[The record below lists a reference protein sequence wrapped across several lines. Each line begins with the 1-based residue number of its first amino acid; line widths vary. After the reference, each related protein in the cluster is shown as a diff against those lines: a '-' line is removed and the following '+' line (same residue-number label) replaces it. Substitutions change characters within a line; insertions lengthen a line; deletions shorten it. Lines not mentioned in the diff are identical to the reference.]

1 MSTASLKTAVQA
13 FDADAAA
20 AIATY
25 GPIADWDVS
34 AISDMSGLYS
44 GLENFNADVSNWNT
58 SGVTDMRFMFGGSDT
73 GDAGATAFNQP
84 LSFDTS
90 SVTNMCGMFSGAT
103 AFNQP
108 LHFDT
113 SSVIT
118 MRCMFDGA
126 WAFNQS
132 LSVGVS
138 NASGVLNSTVR
149 RRALSSTGARG
160 HFATSN
166 VIDMGAMFRGARW
179 RSTSRC
185 DSTLPK
191 STT

>member
-1 MSTASLKTAVQA
+1 
-13 FDADAAA
+13 
-20 AIATY
+20 
-25 GPIADWDVS
+25 
-34 AISDMSGLYS
+34 MSGLYS

-73 GDAGATAFNQP
+73 GDGATAFNQP

-90 SVTNMCGMFSGAT
+90 SVTNMCGMFSGAA

-126 WAFNQS
+126 WAFNQL
-132 LSVGVS
+132 LSVGMS
-138 NASGVLNSTVR
+138 NAPGALNSTVR
-149 RRALSSTGARG
+149 RRALSSTGAGG

-166 VIDMGAMFRGARW
+166 VIDMGAMFRGAVAFNQPLRFN
-179 RSTSRC
+179 TSKVNDMSSMFRGATAF
-185 DSTLPK
+185 DQPLTFNTHK
-191 STT
+191 